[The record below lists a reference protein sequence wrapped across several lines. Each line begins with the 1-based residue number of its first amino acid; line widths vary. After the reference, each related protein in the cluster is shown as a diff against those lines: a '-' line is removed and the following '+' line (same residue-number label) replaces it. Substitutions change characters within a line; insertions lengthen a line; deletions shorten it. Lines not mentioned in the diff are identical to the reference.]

1 MVLLL
6 VSRCYQSCGDKP
18 FPSFNHVNSIEMA
31 ENYKH
36 CSVLDFVG

>member
-18 FPSFNHVNSIEMA
+18 FPSFNHPIEMA
-31 ENYKH
+31 EN
-36 CSVLDFVG
+36 